1 MAMMHNRLDHW
12 SHKWKYNGD
21 QTNPEGFTCSRC
33 GCKATSKVAWAPCPY
48 NKFGV
53 WSWEFSKNW
62 GPFMRALL
70 PVLTGCLIG
79 SLTVLAVA
87 LIVR

>member
-1 MAMMHNRLDHW
+1 MAILHNRLDHW
-12 SHKWKYNGD
+12 SHKWKYDGD
-21 QTNPEGFTCSRC
+21 VSDPEGFTCAKC
-33 GCKATSKVAWAPCPY
+33 GCVSTSRVAMSPCPKS
-48 NKFGV
+48 KFGV

-62 GPFMRALL
+62 GTLTRALI

-87 LIVR
+87 LITR